1 MTMKKAKDILAIICL
16 SLIALIL
23 VCVSLWWIRRP
34 SDYQIYK
41 AAIEI
46 DFMGD
51 GKLVS
56 DGMKYNGE
64 WMEWYIDMARGDK
77 EVVKRAR
84 EL

>member
-23 VCVSLWWIRRP
+23 VGVSLWWIRRP

-41 AAIEI
+41 AAIEM
-46 DFMGD
+46 DFIED
-51 GKLVS
+51 GEIIEKGAL
-56 DGMKYNGE
+56 YHPE
-64 WMEWYIDMARGDK
+64 ATRWYIDMARGDK